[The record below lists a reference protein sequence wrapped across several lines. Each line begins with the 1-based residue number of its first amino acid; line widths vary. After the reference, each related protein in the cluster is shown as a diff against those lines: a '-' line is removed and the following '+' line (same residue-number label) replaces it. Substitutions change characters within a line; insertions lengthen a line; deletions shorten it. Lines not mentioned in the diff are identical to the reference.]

1 MTYTNRYKNFIENLI
16 SKLAISQHNS
26 TKLLHTYHNKNILI
40 CHSSVTMTGVFPF
53 FFLSCKANAGVK
65 LAKMGHDP
73 HSYKLVVI
81 CVVLCIVC
89 ICVVLCIVCV

>member
-1 MTYTNRYKNFIENLI
+1 MSMSSYCMFMY
-16 SKLAISQHNS
+16 
-26 TKLLHTYHNKNILI
+26 LHHASWYYSATL
-40 CHSSVTMTGVFPF
+40 TEVFLY

-65 LAKMGHDP
+65 LVKMWHGP
-73 HSYKLVVI
+73 HSAKLVVI